1 MKAHHAGTL
10 LTLVE
15 GVGDLHLKY
24 YAKDGGIFNLFVGT
38 LSYAALE
45 VIMIEALKTNDMSI
59 TNGYWDG
66 LSTILN
72 TGIGIYAGE
81 NLTPKKM
88 AGLVL
93 ISGGLLLL

>member
-1 MKAHHAGTL
+1 MKAHHAGIL

-24 YAKDGGIFNLFVGT
+24 FAQGGGT
-38 LSYAALE
+38 TNFLIGTASYVALE
-45 VIMIEALKTNDMSI
+45 VILIEALKTNDLAI

-66 LSTILN
+66 LSNILN

-81 NLTPKKM
+81 NLTNKQI

>member
-24 YAKDGGIFNLFVGT
+24 YAKGGGMVNLVIGT
-38 LSYAALE
+38 ASYIALE
-45 VIMIEALKTNDMSI
+45 VILIEALKTNDLAI

-66 LSTILN
+66 LSNILN

-81 NLTPKKM
+81 NLTTKQIT
-88 AGLVL
+88 GLVL

>member
-24 YAKDGGIFNLFVGT
+24 YAKDGGIINLLIGT
-38 LSYAALE
+38 ASYAALE
-45 VIMIEALKTNDMSI
+45 VILIEALKTNDLAI

-66 LSTILN
+66 LSNILN
-72 TGIGIYAGE
+72 TGIGIYTGE
-81 NLTPKKM
+81 NLTTKQI

>member
-1 MKAHHAGTL
+1 M
-10 LTLVE
+10 VE

-24 YAKDGGIFNLFVGT
+24 FATTGGTANFVIGT
-38 LSYAALE
+38 ACYIALE
-45 VIMIEALKTNDMSI
+45 AILIEALKTNDLAI

-66 LSTILN
+66 LSNILN

-81 NLTPKKM
+81 KLAPKQI